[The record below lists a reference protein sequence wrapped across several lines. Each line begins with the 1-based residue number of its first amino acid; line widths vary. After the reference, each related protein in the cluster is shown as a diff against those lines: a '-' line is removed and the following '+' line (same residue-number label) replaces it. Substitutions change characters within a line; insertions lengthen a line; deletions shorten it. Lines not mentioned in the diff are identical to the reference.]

1 MMSSEVKKDN
11 FLCYDG
17 IKAAVA
23 IRSELLS
30 LSFGSGVFCIS
41 CWTSMLFQL
50 WNTAMWD
57 LDLVNFKAD
66 TVVVCN
72 LNSYKYVVTR
82 NKDFLFQDIL
92 CLRLM
97 C

>member
-30 LSFGSGVFCIS
+30 LSFGSGVFCIIVVIAAGLPCCSS
-41 CWTSMLFQL
+41 CGIQL
-50 WNTAMWD
+50 CGIWIW
-57 LDLVNFKAD
+57 
-66 TVVVCN
+66 
-72 LNSYKYVVTR
+72 
-82 NKDFLFQDIL
+82 
-92 CLRLM
+92 
-97 C
+97 

>member
-1 MMSSEVKKDN
+1 
-11 FLCYDG
+11 
-17 IKAAVA
+17 
-23 IRSELLS
+23 
-30 LSFGSGVFCIS
+30 
-41 CWTSMLFQL
+41 MLFQL

-57 LDLVNFKAD
+57 LDLVNFRAD
-66 TVVVCN
+66 TVVICN